1 MNKKAFTLIEL
12 LVVILII
19 AILAAIAL
27 PKYIAARDKAR
38 LADLI
43 LIAKNI
49 NDALDRRSLID
60 SDEEVCAIDLLDI
73 NFKDAEGTE
82 CESSILDGDGNYG
95 SCGINVAGKEYM
107 FCPVLNQGF
116 NVGRN
121 YTLISPKTGTT
132 GNSFGRFVV
141 AGELAKEQLW
151 TYTYRL
157 YCSEKSYGIP
167 DLSKCVKLGKSMGAT
182 NSQCDDSNPTGYCY
196 FNVI

>member
-1 MNKKAFTLIEL
+1 MKNKKAFTLIEL
-12 LVVILII
+12 LAVVLII

-95 SCGINVAGKEYM
+95 SC
-107 FCPVLNQGF
+107 
-116 NVGRN
+116 
-121 YTLISPKTGTT
+121 
-132 GNSFGRFVV
+132 
-141 AGELAKEQLW
+141 
-151 TYTYRL
+151 
-157 YCSEKSYGIP
+157 
-167 DLSKCVKLGKSMGAT
+167 
-182 NSQCDDSNPTGYCY
+182 
-196 FNVI
+196 